1 MEAFGLPTGFGK
13 QALPVKPPGNA
24 EAGPSTEKPQG
35 SGGRGARGIVGGGK
49 SRGRGKGGRSSHEP
63 QAHQPE
69 VSELEA
75 EGFNGGI
82 KVCCDIVSLLYQQ
95 LIGYSDH
102 SHLRTIMQQVQ
113 Q

>member
-13 QALPVKPPGNA
+13 QQALPVKPPGNA

-35 SGGRGARGIVGGGK
+35 SGGRGARGIVGGEK

-63 QAHQPE
+63 QAYQPE
-69 VSELEA
+69 MSELDA

-82 KVCCDIVSLLYQQ
+82 KVCYDIVSFVSTANL
-95 LIGYSDH
+95 
-102 SHLRTIMQQVQ
+102 V
-113 Q
+113 